1 MRFVNVKQMTG
12 ELKRT
17 EIRRGMGFRLTTK
30 EVILLREDMSY
41 HIYLDD
47 IIGVISGEEDERS
60 LHHVQLGDTQV
71 AHQFGGSTTY
81 KIVVTKM
88 RVYNRIGVHERGA
101 STIYTPLSN
110 EFSRQLVE
118 FLNA

>member
-1 MRFVNVKQMTG
+1 MRFVNVKQLSG

-30 EVILLREDMSY
+30 EVVLLREDMSY

-47 IIGVISGEEDERS
+47 ILGVISGEEDERS
-60 LHHVQLGDTQV
+60 LHHVTIGDTQV
-71 AHQFGGSTTY
+71 AHHFGGRSTY

-88 RVYNRIGVHERGA
+88 RVYNRSGVFEKGA

-110 EFSRQLVE
+110 DFSRHLVE
-118 FLNA
+118 ILNA